1 MKTRNPLWDLVKF
14 AAILIVVFWHV
25 QKAAEMS
32 AGQPVVTNLIV
43 NMNMPLFFLISGYF
57 SYGLVSG
64 GDWKKFGWRVLGY
77 FWPLMILSIVFN
89 FFEWALG
96 LPGYVDS
103 FPKEVLKGF
112 LVGGW
117 YLYVLAMCVAS
128 VFLCFRLRGG
138 VKTRIA
144 SLVLL
149 FVASL
154 FIRHAWWVPYF
165 RHMFPF
171 FVVGFGVKAMKNV
184 EVEKMLTWK
193 AGVPCLAL
201 YILAAV
207 LEGTAYQHR
216 LYFYGVDSFWW
227 GLTADWQ
234 APIWELAHYALGIL
248 GSVGVMWAIVAFLK
262 VAPIVGKL
270 APLGETTL
278 GVYLLH
284 QWLLKRVVEHEWLWS
299 SVWLVVLWTAIL
311 FFITHGLTKLSMST
325 RILRIAC
332 WGKLK

>member
-138 VKTRIA
+138 GKD
-144 SLVLL
+144 SDS
-149 FVASL
+149 VAGAAVCRVAL
-154 FIRHAWWVPYF
+154 HPPR
-165 RHMFPF
+165 
-171 FVVGFGVKAMKNV
+171 VVGAVFSAY
-184 EVEKMLTWK
+184 
-193 AGVPCLAL
+193 VP
-201 YILAAV
+201 V
-207 LEGTAYQHR
+207 FRRRFRG
-216 LYFYGVDSFWW
+216 
-227 GLTADWQ
+227 
-234 APIWELAHYALGIL
+234 
-248 GSVGVMWAIVAFLK
+248 
-262 VAPIVGKL
+262 
-270 APLGETTL
+270 
-278 GVYLLH
+278 
-284 QWLLKRVVEHEWLWS
+284 
-299 SVWLVVLWTAIL
+299 
-311 FFITHGLTKLSMST
+311 
-325 RILRIAC
+325 
-332 WGKLK
+332 